1 MRADRQRWYGD
12 FATGRLFHIPPRRG
26 ELTGIGPKKF
36 HAVWL
41 VNRHGLTRG
50 EAAHVMA
57 LEKDTVD
64 AYIAS
69 STRDLQLKRAQALRS
84 LLWDTYSQM

>member
-1 MRADRQRWYGD
+1 MRVDRPRWYGD
-12 FATGRLFHIPPRRG
+12 FATGRLFHVPPRRD

-41 VNRHGLTRG
+41 VNRHGLKHR

-57 LEKDTVD
+57 LEKDTID

-69 STRDLQLKRAQALRS
+69 STRDLRLKRAQSLRV
-84 LLWDTYSQM
+84 LLWDTYSEM